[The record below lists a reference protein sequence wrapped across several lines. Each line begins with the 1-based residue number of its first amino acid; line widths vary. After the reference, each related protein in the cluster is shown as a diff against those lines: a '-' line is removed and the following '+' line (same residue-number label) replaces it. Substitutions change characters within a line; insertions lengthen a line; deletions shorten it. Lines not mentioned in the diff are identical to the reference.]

1 MKTLFSI
8 LLCFISFFSFSQTN
22 PGTLEVIVS
31 DTMLLVPDNIT
42 YEISVTAGKT
52 DSLYNVQSGYD
63 ENTGEY
69 KEIDIN
75 KLSMVQLQANT
86 NKIEQ
91 LLKTQKVK
99 YRAGGG
105 RAYTIEASL
114 FDMAKN
120 TFTVEFTSMDQVK
133 KLYDQLLGK
142 DYVTTAITNVSSSKS
157 EIEEKKLYENV
168 IKKAKEKATFVAGLA
183 GKKAGAIIS
192 ISEVTAPG
200 NVGDMGMGGLFGML
214 GALFQES
221 NKPEPSVVLQ
231 KTLTVKFEML

>member
-1 MKTLFSI
+1 MFTLLIFLSFATFAQTHSKTI
-8 LLCFISFFSFSQTN
+8 EI
-22 PGTLEVIVS
+22 IVS
-31 DTMLLVPDNIT
+31 DTMLLTPDNIS
-42 YEISVTAGKT
+42 YEIQVTAGKT
-52 DSLYNVQSGYD
+52 DSLYNAGGGYD

-75 KLSMVQLQANT
+75 KLSMVQLQNNT
-86 NKIEQ
+86 DRIEQ
-91 LLKTQKVK
+91 LLKAQKVK

-105 RAYTIEASL
+105 RAYTIEASM

-133 KLYDQLLGK
+133 KLYGQLLGK
-142 DYVTTAITNVSSSKS
+142 DYVTTSVTNVSSSKS
-157 EIEEKKLYENV
+157 EMEEKKLYESV
-168 IKKAKEKATFVAGLA
+168 IKKAKEKAAFVAGLA
-183 GKKAGAIIS
+183 GQKAGAILS

-200 NVGDMGMGGLFGML
+200 NAGDMGMGGLFGML

>member
-1 MKTLFSI
+1 MKTLFCTLLSI
-8 LLCFISFFSFSQTN
+8 LSFVSYSQMN

-31 DTMLLVPDNIT
+31 DTMLLLPDNIT

-52 DSLYNVQSGYD
+52 DTLYNAQSGYD

-75 KLSMVQLQANT
+75 KLAMVQLQANT
-86 NKIEQ
+86 DRIEQ
-91 LLKTQKVK
+91 LLKAQKLK

-114 FDMAKN
+114 FDVAKN
-120 TFTVEFTSMDQVK
+120 SFTVEFTSMEQVK
-133 KLYDQLLGK
+133 KLYNQLVGK
-142 DYVTTAITNVSSSKS
+142 DYVTTSITNVSSSKS
-157 EIEEKKLYENV
+157 EAEEKKLYENV
-168 IKKAKEKATFVAGLA
+168 VKKAKEKAAFVAGLA
-183 GKKAGAIIS
+183 GKKAGSIIS

-214 GALFQES
+214 GAMFQES